1 MPYKDESVRKAKHAE
16 YSRKY
21 YEANKEKVLANVKVN
36 RAVGKA
42 RWDTFKRTLKCTQC
56 GFNHPAALDFH
67 HVDPSEKE
75 NLVSKLVSNG
85 CFAAAMEE
93 VQKCIVL
100 CANCHRVH
108 HAQEQA
114 LQSKEKTLQK
124 RDTLASL
131 TTNQL
136 PEHAGQR

>member
-1 MPYKDESVRKAKHAE
+1 MPHKDPEVRKAKHAE
-16 YSRKY
+16 FSRNY
-21 YEANKEKVLANVKVN
+21 YLANKEKVLAGVKIQ
-36 RAVGKA
+36 RAIGKA
-42 RWDTFKRTLKCTQC
+42 RWDAFKRTLKCTKC
-56 GFNHPAALDFH
+56 GFDHPAALDFH
-67 HVDPSEKE
+67 HVDPAEKE
-75 NLVSKLVSNG
+75 NLVSKLVSSG

-108 HAQEQA
+108 HYEENSVKIQP
-114 LQSKEKTLQK
+114 
-124 RDTLASL
+124 L

>member
-67 HVDPSEKE
+67 HTNPSEKE

-108 HAQEQA
+108 HAEEQT

>member
-1 MPYKDESVRKAKHAE
+1 MPYKDLEVRKTYHKE
-16 YSRKY
+16 QNRKY
-21 YEANKEKVLANVKVN
+21 YLANKEKVMAQSKAT
-36 RAVGKA
+36 RAIGKA
-42 RWDTFKRTLKCTQC
+42 KWSAFKCTLKCTQC

-75 NLVSKLVSNG
+75 NLVSKLVSQG

-108 HAQEQA
+108 HAQENSVKIQP
-114 LQSKEKTLQK
+114 
-124 RDTLASL
+124 L